1 MKSIFQ
7 FLEQDFPD
15 LFQIGNEA
23 EICLHT
29 NTNLSLLKLV
39 LFGEAVLD
47 CILKQSKITPSIQ
60 DEPYENRIILL
71 RKNNLLP
78 QDVDDIL
85 YYLRTARGNSILK
98 THENIETC
106 EILLKMAHA
115 LGVWLIQVYSNNSM
129 TSDKSPT
136 TDIVPLNLSEKET
149 RYHIDAQLK
158 QVGWEA
164 DTLNLCYSKGT
175 RPEKGRNIAI
185 AEWVTDLKSGT
196 EGRVDYAL
204 FVGLKLV
211 AIVEAKKSF
220 TDIPSVID
228 NQCKDYASHIK
239 DDHKEYII
247 DTWGEYKAPF
257 VFATNGRKYIKQ
269 LEIKSGIWFLDLR
282 KRSNI
287 PKALQGWM
295 SPDGMLEILEHN
307 IEQAN
312 KNLQE
317 TSPDFLTHGLEL
329 RSYQIRAIEAME
341 NAVIDGKQV
350 MLLAMATGTGKTRT
364 ILGMIYRFL
373 KAKRFKRVLFLV
385 DRSALGDQARDVFK
399 DVKIE
404 DLLTIDSIYNIK
416 TLEDENKYID
426 KETKIHIATVQGLVK
441 RLMYNDKIKP
451 AVSDY
456 DLIVIDEAHR
466 GYTLDKEMGDDEF
479 LYRDQEDFI
488 SKYRMVIDYF
498 DAVKIALTATPA
510 LHTTEIFGHPIFNY
524 SYREAVIDGYLV
536 DYDAPH
542 NIKTKLNTE
551 GITHHKGEIVPI
563 YNTTTGEITNSSEL
577 EDEITF
583 EVNQFNRQ
591 VITES
596 FNKTALQ
603 EIANHLN
610 PDGEGK
616 TLIYAVNDMHA
627 DLIVKIL
634 REIYELSGVDQDA
647 VMKITG
653 SIGDRKRISEAIRRF
668 KNELFPNIVVTVD
681 LLTTGIDVPEITNI
695 VFMRCVRS
703 RILFEQML
711 GRATRLCPKIKKEC
725 FHIYDAVRVY
735 EFLEDVN
742 TMKPIVANPSTTFDD
757 LVKGFDILL
766 EEDQIQ
772 NQVDL
777 IIAKLQRKIR
787 NMNSTQKEHFK
798 DLTHFEEPK
807 QFIEHIQKLPP
818 KEAQTIL
825 LNNKELFDILDIKG
839 AGIPRYHIISGK
851 EDELLEHSR
860 GYGNS
865 KKPQDYLDEFKIF
878 ITENADKIE
887 ALKIVCTRPSDLT
900 LEGLKSLKLLLDR
913 EGFTADLLNSAWKE
927 TKKQDVMADI
937 IGFIRSQAINSKL
950 IGYEERIHKAIDRL
964 KQNHDFSA
972 IQLGWLDHIES
983 HLLKEII
990 LNEEM
995 FNSGI
1000 FRDKGGFKRL
1010 NKVFNDSLDSLIKEL
1025 NEYLYDDKGEVA

>member
-1 MKSIFQ
+1 MKSNFQ

-15 LFQIGNEA
+15 LFQIGSEA
-23 EICLHT
+23 ERYLHT
-29 NTNLSLLKLV
+29 NTNLSVLKLV

-60 DEPYENRIILL
+60 DGSYENRIILL

-85 YYLRTARGNSILK
+85 YYLHTAKGNSTLE
-98 THENIETC
+98 TRENIGTC
-106 EILLKMAHA
+106 KILLKMAHG
-115 LGVWLIQVYSNNSM
+115 LGVWIIQVYSNNNM
-129 TSDKSPT
+129 AYDTSLT
-136 TDIVPLNLSEKET
+136 ADIVSLDLSETET

-164 DTLNLCYSKGT
+164 DTLNLRYSKGT

-185 AEWVTDLKSGT
+185 AEWITDLSQGST
-196 EGRVDYAL
+196 GRADYAL
-204 FVGLKLV
+204 FVGLELV
-211 AIVEAKKSF
+211 ALVEAKKSF

-239 DDHKEYII
+239 DDHKDYII
-247 DTWGEYKAPF
+247 DTWGKYKVPF
-257 VFATNGRKYIKQ
+257 VFATNGRKYLKQ

-282 KRSNI
+282 ERSNI
-287 PKALQGWM
+287 PKAFQGWM
-295 SPDGMLEILEHN
+295 SPDGMLEMLKYDIKC
-307 IEQAN
+307 AN
-312 KNLQE
+312 ENLKE
-317 TSPDFLTHGLEL
+317 TPSDLLTHSDGLGL
-329 RSYQIRAIEAME
+329 RSYQIKAIEAIE
-341 NAVIDGKQV
+341 NAVINGKKSI
-350 MLLAMATGTGKTRT
+350 LLSMATGTGKTRT

-385 DRSALGDQARDVFK
+385 DRSALGDQAQDVFE
-399 DVKIE
+399 DVRIE
-404 DLLTIDSIYNIK
+404 DLLAINSIYNIK
-416 TLEDENKYID
+416 NLEDKYIE

-479 LYRDQEDFI
+479 LYRDQEDFV

-536 DYDAPH
+536 DYEDPH

-551 GITHHKGEIVPI
+551 GIVYHKGEIVPI
-563 YNTTTGEITNSSEL
+563 YNTATGEITNSSEL

-603 EIANHLN
+603 EIANHLD
-610 PDGEGK
+610 PEGEGK
-616 TLIYAVNDMHA
+616 TLIYAVNNEHA

-668 KNELFPNIVVTVD
+668 KNEQFPNIAVTVD

-695 VFMRCVRS
+695 VFMRCVKS

-735 EFLEDVN
+735 EFLEEVN
-742 TMKPIVANPSTTFDD
+742 TMKPVVASPSTTFND
-757 LVKGFDILL
+757 LIKGLDILL

-787 NMNSTQKEHFK
+787 TMNSTQKEHFQ

-807 QFIEHIQKLPP
+807 QFIEHIQQLPP
-818 KEAQTIL
+818 KEAKAVL
-825 LNNKELFDILDIKG
+825 LNNKELFDILDMKSNN
-839 AGIPRYHIISGK
+839 IPRYHIVSDK

-860 GYGNS
+860 GYGSS

-878 ITENADKIE
+878 ITENTDKIE
-887 ALKIVCTRPSDLT
+887 ALKIICTKPQDLT
-900 LEGLKSLKLLLDR
+900 REGLKNLRLTLDR
-913 EGFTADLLNSAWKE
+913 EGFTEYRLNNAWKE
-927 TKKQDVMADI
+927 TKNEDIVADI

-950 IGYEERIHKAIDRL
+950 IGCEERIHKAIDRL
-964 KQNHDFSA
+964 KQNHNFSA
-972 IQLGWLDHIES
+972 IQLGWLNHIES

-1000 FRDKGGFKRL
+1000 FRDKGGFKRF